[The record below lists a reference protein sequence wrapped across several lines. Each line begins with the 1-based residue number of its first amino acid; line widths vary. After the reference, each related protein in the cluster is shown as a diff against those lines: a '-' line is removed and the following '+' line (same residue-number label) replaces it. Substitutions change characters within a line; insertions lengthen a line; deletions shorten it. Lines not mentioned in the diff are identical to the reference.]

1 MQRWDL
7 AGFHGLKFGWPEA
20 ENKSLLVS
28 VRVLVLGIHKNL
40 DRWRDILRH
49 LLFDQNYDDRTIS
62 NKIHIFLMSK
72 GGVLVP
78 LDSVKLELQVPIL

>member
-7 AGFHGLKFGWPEA
+7 AGFHGLKFSWPEA
-20 ENKSLLVS
+20 EKQSLLVS
-28 VRVLVLGIHKNL
+28 VRVLPLGIHKNL
-40 DRWRDILRH
+40 DRCRDILRH
-49 LLFDQNYDDRTIS
+49 LQFDQNYDDRTIF
-62 NKIHIFLMSK
+62 NKIRIFVMSK